1 MWREEGFAGFMKGNG
16 INVVRVS
23 EAVEFVWADRS
34 DVDADVQ
41 DLAIFCH
48 PVHSELSSYNKSIYA
63 SQESKLISQ
72 SYGYV
77 KTLLARWSGQET
89 LSTPFRLAAG
99 ATAGILAV
107 CEWSG
112 SPVLI
117 ESRLIVPAA
126 TYPLDL
132 VRARLS
138 IATANMSRSSGSMFT
153 AEDAKLGIMG
163 MTKKVYRT
171 EGGIRGL

>member
-23 EAVEFVWADRS
+23 VCVGRS
-34 DVDADVQ
+34 GADADLQ
-41 DLAIFCH
+41 DLAIFCY
-48 PVHSELSSYNKSIYA
+48 PVYSEISLSAKPLCP
-63 SQESKLISQ
+63 SQAPILTRQ

-77 KTLLARWSGQET
+77 KTLFARWSGQET

-107 CEWSG
+107 CEWTCSL
-112 SPVLI
+112 VLV
-117 ESRLIVPAA
+117 ESQLIVPAA